1 MKTITLTPD
10 ASGMVDWPTL
20 SNDKKSVVTIGSFD
34 GMHQGHQA
42 VIRRVAELAE
52 QEQAFSVVVLFDP
65 RPALVHAYA
74 AKHDGQEPPAGTP
87 DTQALTSV
95 NERLR
100 AIDAIGVDYTLIV
113 RYTMAFAA
121 KSYRFFLGQM
131 VGKLGMRT
139 LVLGS
144 DAAMGAN
151 RAGNV
156 KAIENLALA
165 TGVFQLEVVD
175 DFGPGL
181 TRVPVNAKPV
191 MPSEPG
197 EPSDPLEGASK
208 AERRAWSKKHQAK
221 EVRTWSST
229 NVRYLLA
236 HGRIQDANAILE
248 ENGKPAL
255 AYYDSAA
262 STQYLVDPN
271 GAWSAAAAQDYMTTI
286 LSAYSEANGNMVEL
300 VIANNDDMALGAID
314 AYGQTDW
321 ELPLVVGVDAT
332 APALQAVA
340 EGTLYGT
347 VLNDAEGIARA
358 MLDLTL
364 ALSGVKDS
372 GDTVELT
379 GDHYVWLSY
388 QKVTKENL
396 ADFQME

>member
-95 NERLR
+95 DERLR

-229 NVRYLLA
+229 NVRYLLSQ
-236 HGRIQDANAILE
+236 GRIKDADAILGHAHAVEGTVVHGE
-248 ENGKPAL
+248 ERGRTIGFPTANLSENVAGYLPVDGVYAGW
-255 AYYDSAA
+255 
-262 STQYLVDPN
+262 LVDL
-271 GAWSAAAAQDYMTTI
+271 GEKSADGGEEPSRSISST
-286 LSAYSEANGNMVEL
+286 
-300 VIANNDDMALGAID
+300 
-314 AYGQTDW
+314 
-321 ELPLVVGVDAT
+321 
-332 APALQAVA
+332 
-340 EGTLYGT
+340 
-347 VLNDAEGIARA
+347 
-358 MLDLTL
+358 
-364 ALSGVKDS
+364 
-372 GDTVELT
+372 
-379 GDHYVWLSY
+379 H
-388 QKVTKENL
+388 
-396 ADFQME
+396 

>member
-52 QEQAFSVVVLFDP
+52 REQAFSVVVLFDP

-95 NERLR
+95 DERLR

-175 DFGPGL
+175 YFGPGL

-197 EPSDPLEGASK
+197 EPFRPSGGGFQGRTTRMEQEASGQGGAHVELHQCALSAEPRPYQGRRRDTRATRMPWK
-208 AERRAWSKKHQAK
+208 APWCMAR
-221 EVRTWSST
+221 
-229 NVRYLLA
+229 N
-236 HGRIQDANAILE
+236 
-248 ENGKPAL
+248 
-255 AYYDSAA
+255 
-262 STQYLVDPN
+262 
-271 GAWSAAAAQDYMTTI
+271 AAAP
-286 LSAYSEANGNMVEL
+286 S
-300 VIANNDDMALGAID
+300 
-314 AYGQTDW
+314 
-321 ELPLVVGVDAT
+321 
-332 APALQAVA
+332 
-340 EGTLYGT
+340 
-347 VLNDAEGIARA
+347 
-358 MLDLTL
+358 
-364 ALSGVKDS
+364 DS
-372 GDTVELT
+372 RPPI
-379 GDHYVWLSY
+379 
-388 QKVTKENL
+388 
-396 ADFQME
+396 

>member
-1 MKTITLTPD
+1 
-10 ASGMVDWPTL
+10 MVDWPTL

-42 VIRRVAELAE
+42 VVRRVAELAE

-95 NERLR
+95 DERLR

-197 EPSDPLEGASK
+197 ELPTLWRGLPRPND
-208 AERRAWSKKHQAK
+208 
-221 EVRTWSST
+221 
-229 NVRYLLA
+229 A
-236 HGRIQDANAILE
+236 HGARSIRPRRCARGAPPMCAIC
-248 ENGKPAL
+248 
-255 AYYDSAA
+255 
-262 STQYLVDPN
+262 
-271 GAWSAAAAQDYMTTI
+271 
-286 LSAYSEANGNMVEL
+286 
-300 VIANNDDMALGAID
+300 
-314 AYGQTDW
+314 
-321 ELPLVVGVDAT
+321 
-332 APALQAVA
+332 
-340 EGTLYGT
+340 
-347 VLNDAEGIARA
+347 
-358 MLDLTL
+358 
-364 ALSGVKDS
+364 
-372 GDTVELT
+372 
-379 GDHYVWLSY
+379 
-388 QKVTKENL
+388 
-396 ADFQME
+396 

>member
-95 NERLR
+95 DERLR

-165 TGVFQLEVVD
+165 TR
-175 DFGPGL
+175 
-181 TRVPVNAKPV
+181 RVPAGGRGRFRSGADPSAGQCEAGDAVRTRRAFRPSGGGFQGRTTRMEQEASGQGSAHVELHQCALSAEPRPYQGRRRDTRATRMPWKAPWCMARNAAA
-191 MPSEPG
+191 
-197 EPSDPLEGASK
+197 PSDSRPP
-208 AERRAWSKKHQAK
+208 
-221 EVRTWSST
+221 
-229 NVRYLLA
+229 
-236 HGRIQDANAILE
+236 I
-248 ENGKPAL
+248 
-255 AYYDSAA
+255 
-262 STQYLVDPN
+262 
-271 GAWSAAAAQDYMTTI
+271 
-286 LSAYSEANGNMVEL
+286 
-300 VIANNDDMALGAID
+300 
-314 AYGQTDW
+314 
-321 ELPLVVGVDAT
+321 
-332 APALQAVA
+332 
-340 EGTLYGT
+340 
-347 VLNDAEGIARA
+347 
-358 MLDLTL
+358 
-364 ALSGVKDS
+364 
-372 GDTVELT
+372 
-379 GDHYVWLSY
+379 
-388 QKVTKENL
+388 
-396 ADFQME
+396 